1 MPHFV
6 VMFLFINALRL
17 GKPAID
23 QFWTN
28 EKFKTQNVG
37 PIE

>member
-23 QFWTN
+23 QSGTN
-28 EKFKTQNVG
+28 EKF
-37 PIE
+37 